1 MIFVQFQQKINSPL
15 HILHKNPV
23 VLSTFYYLLNAIFH
37 AFLKQILNLNLL
49 QFTLLTEN
57 FTVKQCSD
65 VAKFKACF
73 KCKCTFNFFAVVWSV
88 NVEANVLAADP
99 LSPYMAVVDNDQK
112 CKYMYT
118 YK

>member
-1 MIFVQFQQKINSPL
+1 M
-15 HILHKNPV
+15 
-23 VLSTFYYLLNAIFH
+23 
-37 AFLKQILNLNLL
+37 NLL

-112 CKYMYT
+112 CKYHICT
-118 YK
+118 RINEKSTLVQGC